1 MASTR
6 SYTPVTM
13 LYVTVFILILVLI
26 YTTFPILS
34 RFIQAQ
40 NDSTSAQNIT
50 YQGIPTTISKEAQE
64 ELRKIIFDPSNLK
77 APEPY
82 DLDGWTQQYNYSES
96 IFRQLSQP
104 IIDSYQPNITESK
117 LGGLQVFDVKPKDWN
132 DNRKVLVYTHGGAY
146 TFGSANSTL
155 GNPILAAN
163 ATGLRVISINY
174 TVAPFSNGIRQLMR

>member
-1 MASTR
+1 
-6 SYTPVTM
+6 M

-64 ELRKIIFDPSNLK
+64 ELRKITFDPSDLK
-77 APEPY
+77 VPDPY
-82 DLDGWTQQYNYSES
+82 DLDGWKKQYNYSES

-104 IIDSYQPNITESK
+104 IVDSYQHNITEAK
-117 LGGLQVFDVKPKDWN
+117 LGGLQVFDVKPKNWSDH
-132 DNRKVLVYTHGGAY
+132 RKMLVYIHGGAY
-146 TFGSANSTL
+146 TFGCANSTL
-155 GNPILAAN
+155 GSPVLAAN
-163 ATGLRVISINY
+163 ATDLRGYIY
-174 TVAPFSNGIRQLMR
+174 